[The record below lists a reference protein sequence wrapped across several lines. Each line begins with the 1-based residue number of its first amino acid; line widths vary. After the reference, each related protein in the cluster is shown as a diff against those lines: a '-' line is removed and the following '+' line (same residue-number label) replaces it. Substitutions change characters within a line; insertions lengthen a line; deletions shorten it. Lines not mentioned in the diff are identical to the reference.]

1 MVSLRNSIIEEARHR
16 LEAVVEDYLDKA
28 NQNREEKI
36 SRTSCDLVGV
46 HVRRRD
52 HIKYEER
59 LGLDTLTRQYFM
71 EAVDLYRE
79 RLKQPIFL
87 IVTDD
92 PDWVRREL
100 PPHHFPQYTTGK
112 YQ

>member
-16 LEAVVEDYLDKA
+16 LEAVVEDYLDKS
-28 NQNREEKI
+28 NQDREEKI

-59 LGLDTLTRQYFM
+59 LGLDTLTRQTG
-71 EAVDLYRE
+71 EESSPTLQLERRRGRVKNENIRE
-79 RLKQPIFL
+79 KN
-87 IVTDD
+87 
-92 PDWVRREL
+92 
-100 PPHHFPQYTTGK
+100 
-112 YQ
+112 